1 VTFLDLIIAVNEVLH
16 AATIGM
22 AELAARFLGI
32 VDELEDVE
40 MSAATQ
46 ADAGT
51 RRAKTRSE

>member
-1 VTFLDLIIAVNEVLH
+1 LIIAVNEVLH